1 MDNLIMS
8 SLALIGAVI
17 PIVSILIKLNNT
29 ITKLIVTIDNL
40 SVQMTDSKDDRKEI
54 HSILSNH
61 ETRLSLLENEK

>member
-1 MDNLIMS
+1 MDNMIMS
-8 SLALIGAVI
+8 SLAFIGAVI

-40 SVQMTDSKDDRKEI
+40 SEQMTDSKDDRKEI

>member
-8 SLALIGAVI
+8 SLAFIGAVI

-40 SVQMTDSKDDRKEI
+40 SEQMTDSKDDRKEI

>member
-8 SLALIGAVI
+8 SLAFIGAVI

-61 ETRLSLLENEK
+61 ETRLLLLENEK